1 MKVTQNMSVLLW
13 LRNPQKQENSTIMVR
28 VTIRGKR
35 ADWSLG
41 KKVNSE
47 HWISGAGVLKTSA
60 KESKIVNPYLNQVR
74 GEIQSHF
81 NILSS
86 QYKEVTPDMVRDA
99 FLGIDKQKIK
109 QHTLIE
115 AFDLHNSK
123 MKEKALI
130 GKMSMKTWR
139 RLDISRGKIIAF
151 LSQEMKCNDIQLN
164 EIKLSFASEFEHFLT
179 VHHKLQSNT
188 TMKYI
193 KILKQILNYAIS
205 LEWIHSNPLNS
216 FRCSYQSPDRVV
228 LTQEEIDVMYN
239 KEMPNTRLEHVRDV
253 FIFACYTGYAFS
265 DVALLESSS
274 VVRGIDGEMWIQA
287 NRVKTNVKENVML
300 LDIPLNIIN
309 KYKEHK
315 ICITKNKLLPVI
327 SNQHYNS
334 YLKEIAVICNINKH
348 LTSHIARHTF
358 ATTVTLA
365 NGISLESVSAML
377 GHASIKTTQI
387 YAKVV
392 QSKLSSEM
400 MGLKERINKQNTI
413 KEINAFL

>member
-13 LRNPQKQENSTIMVR
+13 LRNTQKQENSTIMVR

-86 QYKEVTPDMVRDA
+86 HYKDVTPDMVRDA

-151 LSQEMKCNDIQLN
+151 LSQEMKCNDMQLN

-228 LTQEEIDVMYN
+228 LTQEEIDIMYN

-287 NRVKTNVKENVML
+287 TRVKTKVKENVML

-309 KYKEHK
+309 KYKENK

-400 MGLKERINKQNTI
+400 MGLKEKMNKLQLHKIAN
-413 KEINAFL
+413 L